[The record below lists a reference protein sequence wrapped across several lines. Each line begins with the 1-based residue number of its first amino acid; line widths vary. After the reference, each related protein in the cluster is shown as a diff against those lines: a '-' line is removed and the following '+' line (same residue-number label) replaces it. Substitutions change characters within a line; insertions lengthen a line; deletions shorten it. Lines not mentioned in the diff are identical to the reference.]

1 MEPPEALLA
10 HEAWLLAPTPRR
22 SGDTPTWAEVAI
34 TSARRHGSGLVACL
48 NGCGDRDAAQMRTG
62 YVVGLPRDVLPSP
75 EKDEY
80 YWTDLMGC
88 RVFDGDGEEFGTV
101 KELFETGAND
111 VMVVTGDRE
120 RLVPFVLGHTVLE
133 VHLEARRIVV
143 DWDMNWD
150 MNWDKDGDNSL

>member
-1 MEPPEALLA
+1 
-10 HEAWLLAPTPRR
+10 
-22 SGDTPTWAEVAI
+22 
-34 TSARRHGSGLVACL
+34 
-48 NGCGDRDAAQMRTG
+48 MRTG
-62 YVVGLPRDVLPSP
+62 YVVGLPREVLPSP

-80 YWTDLMGC
+80 YWTDLVGC
-88 RVFDGDGEEFGTV
+88 RVFDRDGAEFGTV

-120 RLVPFVLGHTVLE
+120 RLVPFVLAHTVLE

-150 MNWDKDGDNSL
+150 QDGDQDGENSL